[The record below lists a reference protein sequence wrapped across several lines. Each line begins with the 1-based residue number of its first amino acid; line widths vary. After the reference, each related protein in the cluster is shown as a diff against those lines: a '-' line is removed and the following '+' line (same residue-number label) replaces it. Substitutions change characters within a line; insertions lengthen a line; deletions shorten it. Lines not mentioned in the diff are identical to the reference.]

1 MGLAI
6 NGDTVHGLAIG
17 GQAFVQ
23 HKWKTIIASDYLTP
37 SKGQSGNLK
46 YLWLEKSTKLR
57 PSSGSGMTL
66 QDLIDKGKEITL
78 IVAMNNKNGDL
89 NILISESIDLTS
101 QDPTSAD
108 PYAHHFNWITT
119 DDSTN
124 TWINYSVGA
133 SNASGQLSS
142 NAFIIGSNTISN
154 VRDNY
159 SNFGV
164 FIMYPYGSA
173 N

>member
-23 HKWKTIIASDYLTP
+23 QKWKTVIASDYLTP

-57 PSSGSGMTL
+57 PSSGSSMTI
-66 QDLIDKGKEITL
+66 QDLIDKGKEVTL
-78 IVAMNNKNGDL
+78 IVTMNNNKGDI
-89 NILISESIDLTS
+89 NVLISESMDLTPKD
-101 QDPTSAD
+101 QTSAD
-108 PYAHHFNWITT
+108 PYTYHFNWITT

-124 TWINYSVGA
+124 TWINYSIA
-133 SNASGQLSS
+133 ANDASGQLSS

-164 FIMYPYGSA
+164 FIIYPYGSA